1 MFVHWILSS
10 GRFFCY
16 NFMENMN
23 TKIMKLFEKK
33 NEWLNRIQ
41 VRKTS
46 QKKYSNGFGIFLK
59 VLGIIRLYRDYK

>member
-1 MFVHWILSS
+1 
-10 GRFFCY
+10 
-16 NFMENMN
+16 MENMN

>member
-10 GRFFCY
+10 GTFFCY

-33 NEWLNRIQ
+33 KRVANRNSST
-41 VRKTS
+41 KTLS
-46 QKKYSNGFGIFLK
+46 EKIF
-59 VLGIIRLYRDYK
+59 